1 LGRLNTRIEA
11 AGAKV
16 LAIGPRGQAAAAL
29 AAKKMGVPY
38 PVLAD
43 PGRQAY
49 RAYGFTKS
57 LWIIRQSGT
66 VLIDREGVVR
76 YVHRSI
82 NPQNS
87 LDEQALLRHLD
98 ALKADG

>member
-1 LGRLNTRIEA
+1 M
-11 AGAKV
+11 
-16 LAIGPRGQAAAAL
+16 LAIGPRGEAAAAL
-29 AAKKMGVPY
+29 AAEKMGVPY

-57 LWIIRQSGT
+57 LWIIQQSGT

-76 YVHRSI
+76 YLRRST
-82 NPQNS
+82 NPQKS
-87 LDEQALLRHLD
+87 LDEQALLRHLE
-98 ALKADG
+98 ALKGTG

>member
-11 AGAKV
+11 TGAKV

-29 AAKKMGVPY
+29 AAKKMGVPF

-43 PGRQAY
+43 PGRQVY

-57 LWIIRQSGT
+57 LWIIQQSGT
-66 VLIDREGVVR
+66 ILIDREGVVR
-76 YVHRSI
+76 YEHRST
-82 NPQNS
+82 NPQKS
-87 LDEQALLRHLD
+87 LDEQALLRHLE
-98 ALKADG
+98 ALKGTG